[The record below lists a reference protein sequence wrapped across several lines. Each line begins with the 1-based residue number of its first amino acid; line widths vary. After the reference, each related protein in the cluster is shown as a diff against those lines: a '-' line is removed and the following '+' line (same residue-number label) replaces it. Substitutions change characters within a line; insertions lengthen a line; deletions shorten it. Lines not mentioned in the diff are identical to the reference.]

1 MNNEFDFLR
10 KIFSCENPEFVMLA
24 FKSLSN
30 EGLEVYMAEGDS
42 YKLIT
47 TEELIGDAQE
57 LYVPASDWAFAKEL
71 LTKANLTEYIT
82 EYIIPENVKSELV
95 KAEEMYFKRRKMF
108 YIETAAIIVLILIY
122 VLIKSN
128 IR

>member
-10 KIFSCENPEFVMLA
+10 KIFSCENPEFVISA
-24 FKSLSN
+24 FKSLSD
-30 EGLEVYMAEGDS
+30 EGLEVYMADGDS

-47 TEELIGDAQE
+47 NENLIGASKE
-57 LYVPASDWAFAKEL
+57 LFVPASDWAFSKEL

-82 EYIIPENVKSELV
+82 EYIIPENVKSEML
-95 KAEEMYFKRRKMF
+95 KAEEMYYRKRKML
-108 YIETAAIIVLILIY
+108 YIETAAIAVLLILY

>member
-10 KIFSCENPEFVMLA
+10 KIFSCENPKFVMQA

-30 EGLEVYMAEGDS
+30 EGLEVYVADGDS
-42 YKLIT
+42 YRLIKEECLSIDV
-47 TEELIGDAQE
+47 TELF
-57 LYVPASDWAFAKEL
+57 VPASDWAFSKEL
-71 LTKANLTEYIT
+71 LTKADLTEYIT
-82 EYIIPENVKSELV
+82 EYIIPENVKTEIL
-95 KAEEMYFKRRKMF
+95 KAEEMYFKKRKMF
-108 YIETAAIIVLILIY
+108 YIEAIAIIVLMLIY

>member
-10 KIFSCENPEFVMLA
+10 KIFSCENPEFVISA
-24 FKSLSN
+24 FKSLSD

-47 TEELIGDAQE
+47 TEELIGDTQE

-108 YIETAAIIVLILIY
+108 YIETAAIVVLILIY